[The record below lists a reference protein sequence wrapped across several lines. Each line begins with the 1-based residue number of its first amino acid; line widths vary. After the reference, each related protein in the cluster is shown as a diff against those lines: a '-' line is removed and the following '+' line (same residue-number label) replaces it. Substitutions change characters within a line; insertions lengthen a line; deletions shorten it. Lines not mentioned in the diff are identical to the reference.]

1 MEKIAFVCVN
11 YGHEAIGGAQLFAK
25 KIAEKLTAYFEVEV
39 LASQSI
45 DYETR
50 KNYYDNIPETI
61 NGVLVKRFPVDK
73 ERTNVFYKIHEK
85 FLQDKYNDCYDDDWV
100 ENVGPHSP
108 ELIDYIKEHKDDYK
122 AFLFVTYEYYHTL
135 RGLPLVKEK
144 SILIPT
150 SHKCD
155 YIEHSLFFKIFNM
168 PKAIVY
174 LTEEEKEMCN
184 TIFHNHYIS
193 DKVMGVGID
202 VAKNINL
209 DDFKKKNKL
218 DNYIIYIGRIHNS
231 KNCSSLFENFIEY
244 KEKNAESN
252 LKLVLIGHNQM
263 EVPNHKDI
271 IELGFLTEEE
281 KFDALAGADLLV
293 LPSKYESLSMVVLE
307 AMAVKT
313 PVLVNSECAVL
324 KGHCDKSNGGFYYKT
339 YEEFENI
346 LNFYNKYPNIYNYM
360 KENAHKYVCENYN
373 WESIIN
379 GYLELINNIG

>member
-1 MEKIAFVCVN
+1 
-11 YGHEAIGGAQLFAK
+11 
-25 KIAEKLTAYFEVEV
+25 
-39 LASQSI
+39 
-45 DYETR
+45 
-50 KNYYDNIPETI
+50 
-61 NGVLVKRFPVDK
+61 
-73 ERTNVFYKIHEK
+73 
-85 FLQDKYNDCYDDDWV
+85 
-100 ENVGPHSP
+100 
-108 ELIDYIKEHKDDYK
+108 
-122 AFLFVTYEYYHTL
+122 
-135 RGLPLVKEK
+135 
-144 SILIPT
+144 
-150 SHKCD
+150 
-155 YIEHSLFFKIFNM
+155 M

-202 VAKNINL
+202 VAKKINL